1 MQPSKLSSAKEFDAM
16 IAPRPFT
23 RALRS
28 LIVSSTLLVPMLVAG
43 GTAQAQS
50 WATCLEAI
58 VKTQHELKNVL
69 PKTAQPPTQMQSVA
83 AQDSHEPTPGSL
95 AAAGLEAPTTGPA
108 AALNEAQNLQALGDE
123 AGCMKAVTKAREL
136 GGLK

>member
-1 MQPSKLSSAKEFDAM
+1 MTE
-16 IAPRPFT
+16 PRSFT
-23 RALRS
+23 RSIRR
-28 LIVSSTLLVPMLVAG
+28 LIVGSAMLVPMLVAG
-43 GTAQAQS
+43 TSVQAQS

-58 VKTQHELKNVL
+58 VKTQHELKGVL
-69 PKTAQPPTQMQSVA
+69 PKTAQPPTQQQSIA

-95 AAAGLEAPTTGPA
+95 AAAGVESPTTGPA